1 MTEQEDE
8 IRLKDL
14 LDIYSKEQYKE
25 IIEILNRDQK
35 RYHKE
40 QLILSGVVHFKIKRI
55 NNLKLIKMSKF
66 QKRIDSKMR
75 INELEKVFINTIED
89 FSNKN
94 LDLTMNEVAAVMLK
108 MLTQANDSEIKEAIT

>member
-1 MTEQEDE
+1 MTAEEDE

-40 QLILSGVVHFKIKRI
+40 QCTIPSVSSSTEHKKHMVWDELFGILAWKFKQTKSGDMYLDGEKVY
-55 NNLKLIKMSKF
+55 
-66 QKRIDSKMR
+66 
-75 INELEKVFINTIED
+75 NELKEKFE
-89 FSNKN
+89 
-94 LDLTMNEVAAVMLK
+94 LK
-108 MLTQANDSEIKEAIT
+108 RK

>member
-40 QLILSGVVHFKIKRI
+40 QLILSGVVVPKGTLVCDNCETKLKAQYHTPKGIFCIKC
-55 NNLKLIKMSKF
+55 K
-66 QKRIDSKMR
+66 
-75 INELEKVFINTIED
+75 
-89 FSNKN
+89 
-94 LDLTMNEVAAVMLK
+94 DLTN
-108 MLTQANDSEIKEAIT
+108 

>member
-40 QLILSGVVHFKIKRI
+40 QLILSGVVVPKGTLVCDNCETKLKAQYHTPKGIFCIKC
-55 NNLKLIKMSKF
+55 K
-66 QKRIDSKMR
+66 D
-75 INELEKVFINTIED
+75 
-89 FSNKN
+89 
-94 LDLTMNEVAAVMLK
+94 
-108 MLTQANDSEIKEAIT
+108 

>member
-1 MTEQEDE
+1 MTAEEDE

-40 QLILSGVVHFKIKRI
+40 QLAIHVVSQRFGYG
-55 NNLKLIKMSKF
+55 
-66 QKRIDSKMR
+66 
-75 INELEKVFINTIED
+75 
-89 FSNKN
+89 
-94 LDLTMNEVAAVMLK
+94 
-108 MLTQANDSEIKEAIT
+108 

>member
-14 LDIYSKEQYKE
+14 LDLYSKEQYKE

-40 QLILSGVVHFKIKRI
+40 QLILSGVVVPKGTLVCDNCETKLKAQYHTPKGIFCIKC
-55 NNLKLIKMSKF
+55 K
-66 QKRIDSKMR
+66 
-75 INELEKVFINTIED
+75 
-89 FSNKN
+89 
-94 LDLTMNEVAAVMLK
+94 DLTN
-108 MLTQANDSEIKEAIT
+108 